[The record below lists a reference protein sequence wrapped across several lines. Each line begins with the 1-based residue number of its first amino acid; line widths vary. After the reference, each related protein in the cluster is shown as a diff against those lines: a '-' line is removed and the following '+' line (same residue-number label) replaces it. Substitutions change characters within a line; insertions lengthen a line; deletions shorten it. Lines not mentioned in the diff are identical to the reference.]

1 MHEVHCGLLKEK
13 KKNAYQIIE
22 AFLVKIFIS
31 KDVIN
36 MQCITNECIL
46 FLLVMHIAFP
56 YKS

>member
-1 MHEVHCGLLKEK
+1 MHEVYCGLLKEK
-13 KKNAYQIIE
+13 NIAYQIIE

-31 KDVIN
+31 KYVIN

-56 YKS
+56 YKN